1 MFKKNLR
8 RKKVDYLVDKFP
20 SITDAKIEA
29 RYRLPDFV
37 WEYLDSATG
46 SEMSKMAD
54 RGSFDRVKLRP
65 DVLCG
70 DFEIS
75 MRQKFLDHTYSLPFG
90 IGPVGMS
97 GLIQPRAELWL
108 GEAAAEHSI
117 PYTLPTLATIAIED
131 LANTP
136 SKSKWF
142 QLYCPKDPVILQD
155 LVTRALEAEY
165 DSLVVTVDLP
175 AASVRERQLRSG
187 LTLPPRITWPIAHQL
202 LRNPRWSI
210 SFLLNRPTFKNLTS
224 YSLTKGLIST
234 KHVGYKM
241 RSNPDLDYLLQ
252 LRELWPKKLIIK
264 GVSTASQTK
273 KLTPLDAD
281 ALWVSNH
288 GGRQFQSGISSLES
302 LREIRAQ
309 TDLPLIFD
317 GGIES
322 GLDIIKA
329 YVLGAD
335 FVMLSRS
342 WHYALA
348 AFGKDGPAYLIW
360 LLTRDLQANL
370 AQMGCG
376 SVSELNAEYIFLTKC
391 LKT

>member
-1 MFKKNLR
+1 MLGR
-8 RKKVDYLVDKFP
+8 SLRKKRVNYLVDKFP

-29 RYRLPDFV
+29 QYRLPDFV

-46 SEMSKMAD
+46 SEMNKRAD
-54 RGSFDRVKLRP
+54 RGSFDSVKLRP
-65 DVLCG
+65 DILCG

-75 MRQKFLDHTYSLPFG
+75 MRCKFLDHTYSLPFG

-108 GEAAAEHSI
+108 GETAAEYGI

-131 LANTP
+131 LVNTP
-136 SKSKWF
+136 SKSRWF

-155 LVTRALEAEY
+155 LVMRALEAKY
-165 DSLVVTVDLP
+165 DTLVVTVDLP

-187 LTLPPRITWPIAHQL
+187 LSLPPRITWPIVHQL
-202 LRNPRWSI
+202 LRNPLWSI
-210 SFLLNRPTFKNLTS
+210 SFLLNRPTFKNLTP
-224 YSLTKGLIST
+224 YSFTKSFIST
-234 KHVGYKM
+234 KHVGYEM
-241 RSNPDLDYLLQ
+241 RSNPDIDYLLR

-264 GVSTASQTK
+264 GISTASQTK
-273 KLTPLDAD
+273 KLAPLKTD

-302 LREIRAQ
+302 LREIRAE
-309 TDLPLIFD
+309 TTLPLIFD

-348 AFGKDGPAYLIW
+348 AFGEDGPPYLLS

-376 SVSELNAEYIFLTKC
+376 SVSDLNEEHIFLPE
-391 LKT
+391 

>member
-1 MFKKNLR
+1 MKKNKTQNFY
-8 RKKVDYLVDKFP
+8 RKKIDYIVNRFP

-29 RYRLPDFV
+29 RHRLPDFV

-46 SEMSKMAD
+46 SEINKIAD
-54 RGSFDRVKLRP
+54 RGSFDKVKLRP
-65 DVLCG
+65 DILCG

-75 MRQKFLDHTYSLPFG
+75 MRHKFLDHTYSLPFG

-97 GLIQPRAELWL
+97 GLIQPGAELWL
-108 GEAAAEHSI
+108 GEAAAAYGI

-142 QLYCPKDPVILQD
+142 QLYCPKDPVILRD
-155 LVTRALEAEY
+155 LVARALEAEY

-187 LTLPPRITWPIAHQL
+187 LTLPPRITWRIVNQL
-202 LRNPRWSI
+202 FRNPRWSI
-210 SFLLNRPTFKNLTS
+210 SFLLNRPTFKNLTP
-224 YSLTKGLIST
+224 YSLTNSLIST
-234 KHVGYKM
+234 KHVGYEM
-241 RSNPDLDYLLQ
+241 RSNPDIDYLLQ
-252 LRELWPKKLIIK
+252 LRDLWPKKLIIK
-264 GVSTASQTK
+264 GVSTASQTR

-288 GGRQFQSGISSLES
+288 GGRQFQSGLSSLES
-302 LREIRAQ
+302 LREIRSETA
-309 TDLPLIFD
+309 LPLIFD

-348 AFGKDGPAYLIW
+348 AYGKDGPAYLLW
-360 LLTRDLQANL
+360 LLTRDLKANL

-376 SVSELNAEYIFLTKC
+376 SISDLNEEHLFVAE
-391 LKT
+391 